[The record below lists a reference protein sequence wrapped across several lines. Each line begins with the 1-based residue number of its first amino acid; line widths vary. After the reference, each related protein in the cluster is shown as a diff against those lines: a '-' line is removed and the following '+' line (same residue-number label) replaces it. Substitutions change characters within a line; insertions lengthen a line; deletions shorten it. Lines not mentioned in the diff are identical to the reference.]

1 MRCVLCIILYIV
13 VNLWGSFTALPIK
26 CGNIQWYKH
35 QCRYQDL
42 INLPLEDP
50 LRQVVEVIVSKLSVN
65 PFSHGSTACADGK
78 RQGTSAE
85 SWWQGSGSLKAAVQ
99 ILYLYII
106 YIWCHIRFHIINI
119 HDDVELYNYTGYA
132 LKDYIY
138 TQRFFLHVEVVCKLE
153 RLPFAVAPPRA
164 FASKP
169 NARAHRS
176 SIISGIS
183 DFSISQSFSG
193 FSFDLTWPYWI
204 HFGLRNTVETSRGSQ
219 AGSSCSADPHPI
231 PKHLSIQQPQITQ
244 IDHYATGAMS
254 SDATASFTSDAEDGG
269 TWTTRMGWRVELC

>member
-106 YIWCHIRFHIINI
+106 YIYMMSYKISYNKYTRWCRVIQ
-119 HDDVELYNYTGYA
+119 LYWLCFKRLYLYTTILFTRGG
-132 LKDYIY
+132 
-138 TQRFFLHVEVVCKLE
+138 
-153 RLPFAVAPPRA
+153 RLQTWTTA
-164 FASKP
+164 FC
-169 NARAHRS
+169 
-176 SIISGIS
+176 
-183 DFSISQSFSG
+183 
-193 FSFDLTWPYWI
+193 
-204 HFGLRNTVETSRGSQ
+204 RG
-219 AGSSCSADPHPI
+219 
-231 PKHLSIQQPQITQ
+231 
-244 IDHYATGAMS
+244 
-254 SDATASFTSDAEDGG
+254 ATASF
-269 TWTTRMGWRVELC
+269 RVKTQCQSP